1 VADAARTRAPVLVA
15 ALAALLVVAAA
26 GCGGGSGGSDDTS
39 GASATSGATTGTT
52 GTPGAAGATT
62 TAAADG
68 LVDIGAGLRGP
79 AGLHADVL
87 AQGPANVAAFAEDP
101 EHRLWLATAASTDT
115 TTDGVWVVPADGAAP
130 VQVISGLTK
139 PLGLLWIG
147 DALYVASTGEVTRS
161 TGFDPTTDTFAT
173 HDTVLTLPAG
183 VGESNGLVQ
192 TPDGRILL
200 GISAPCDHCTPTS
213 PYSAAIVAFRP
224 DGSDLQVWASGIR
237 APIGLQY
244 LPGTDELF
252 VTMDQRDDLG
262 DATPGDWLSVVAEGD
277 QWGFPDC
284 WGQTDD
290 TAPAACADVPYPL
303 AVLDPHAAA
312 SGLAIVTGQL
322 GEAVG
327 TAAVVAEWATGQLVQ
342 VPLWTDGTPT
352 TASPAVPFVTGVAHP
367 VAVLVR
373 ADGSL
378 VVGDWTSGT
387 LDRIVPETGGAG
399 SDL

>member
-1 VADAARTRAPVLVA
+1 
-15 ALAALLVVAAA
+15 
-26 GCGGGSGGSDDTS
+26 
-39 GASATSGATTGTT
+39 
-52 GTPGAAGATT
+52 
-62 TAAADG
+62 
-68 LVDIGAGLRGP
+68 
-79 AGLHADVL
+79 
-87 AQGPANVAAFAEDP
+87 
-101 EHRLWLATAASTDT
+101 
-115 TTDGVWVVPADGAAP
+115 VWVVAEDGATP

-147 DALYVASTGEVTRS
+147 DTLYVASTGAVTS
-161 TGFDPTTDTFAT
+161 YTGFDAATNTFAT

-183 VGESNGLVQ
+183 VGESNGLVAA
-192 TPDGRILL
+192 PDGRILL

-224 DGSDLQVWASGIR
+224 DGTDLQVWASGIR
-237 APIGLQY
+237 APIGLAH

-262 DATPGDWLSVVAEGD
+262 DATPGDWLSVVEEGD

-284 WGQTDD
+284 WGQTDESAS
-290 TAPAACADVPYPL
+290 APCAGVPYPL

-322 GEAVG
+322 GETVG
-327 TAAVVAEWATGQLVQ
+327 TAALVAEWARGSILR
-342 VPLWTDGTPT
+342 VPLFTDGTPT
-352 TASPAVPFVTGVAHP
+352 TASPAVPFVTGVANP
-367 VAVLVR
+367 VAVLLR

-387 LDRIVPETGGAG
+387 LLRIVPETVDAG